1 MFLVSIHAW
10 SGMSAAKAALSGV
23 PDDAAEDEVPGDG
36 GIPATAEE
44 AARSGR
50 CEEEEDD
57 AAEASDAPVAAS
69 TSFLCM
75 VR

>member
-1 MFLVSIHAW
+1 
-10 SGMSAAKAALSGV
+10 MSAAKAALSGAA
-23 PDDAAEDEVPGDG
+23 DDPAEDEVPGEG
-36 GIPATAEE
+36 GIPATADD

-50 CEEEEDD
+50 FEEEDD
-57 AAEASDAPVAAS
+57 AAAEASDAPVAAS